1 MKVKVLLMGVVIV
14 FLSAAVAVPFA
25 QGYGEAER
33 EEASAMEEAE
43 MSVAAQTMG
52 KMEMME
58 NPKWEIDGY
67 CPVSVMKG
75 ASLMQGLGQ
84 FVTEYQGKIYKF
96 MGFEQQKMF
105 FQSPEDFING
115 LKEKYDELKT
125 GKVMEKK
132 GS

>member
-58 NPKWEIDGY
+58 NPIQHALVE
-67 CPVSVMKG
+67 
-75 ASLMQGLGQ
+75 
-84 FVTEYQGKIYKF
+84 F
-96 MGFEQQKMF
+96 
-105 FQSPEDFING
+105 
-115 LKEKYDELKT
+115 LKEF
-125 GKVMEKK
+125 
-132 GS
+132 